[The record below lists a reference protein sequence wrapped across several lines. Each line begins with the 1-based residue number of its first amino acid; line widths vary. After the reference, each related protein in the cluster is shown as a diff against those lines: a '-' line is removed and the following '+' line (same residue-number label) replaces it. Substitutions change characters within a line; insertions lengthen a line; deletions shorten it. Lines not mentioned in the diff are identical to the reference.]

1 MADMTPG
8 PNPPDEIYVMVHVS
22 SGSRFYYSMEK
33 GVLTIS
39 KAFASP
45 LTAAY
50 GLIPGTHHT
59 DAEQLDALVLVSEP
73 PMPCT
78 LMPARPIGLVRLE
91 GDGRTDDKILAVC
104 SLDKEFEGMEDVSD
118 VPKRTLSQLTDS
130 IKEDWVTKITWLD
143 AAKAKRAIEKAIELY
158 KRENE

>member
-8 PNPPDEIYVMVHVS
+8 PNPPDEIYVMIHVS
-22 SGSRFYYSMEK
+22 SGSKYYYSTEK

-39 KAFASP
+39 KAFANP

-50 GLIPGTHHT
+50 GLIPATHHT
-59 DAEQLDALVLVSEP
+59 DAEPLDVLVLVSEP

-91 GDGRTDDKILAVC
+91 GEGKIDDKILAVC
-104 SLDKEFEGMEDVSD
+104 SLDSEFEGVEDIAD
-118 VPKRTLSQLTDS
+118 VPKRMLSQLTDS

-143 AAKAKRAIEKAIELY
+143 AAKAKKAIEHAIGLY
-158 KRENE
+158 KREND